1 MRCLPFQGP
10 VNHNNGIKDGVANTI
25 TQAMRER
32 DYLAMPLQD
41 HKLSL
46 LQRLALDG
54 DSIRESTPQLFE
66 ASLKQKRDGSPLKL
80 HARRLLG
87 QLVYNGLR
95 TTDDNKLS
103 LPSFPHYKPFQIVLV
118 PETRVSRTTVAS
130 HTRKTY

>member
-1 MRCLPFQGP
+1 MY
-10 VNHNNGIKDGVANTI
+10 VDHNNVVKDRVANTI
-25 TQAMRER
+25 THTMRER

-41 HKLSL
+41 HELSL

-54 DSIRESTPQLFE
+54 DSIRESTPKLFE

-80 HARRLLG
+80 HARRLLR

-95 TTDDNKLS
+95 ATDDNKLS

-118 PETRVSRTTVAS
+118 SETQVSRTMVAS
-130 HTRKTY
+130 HTRKTTY